1 MSWEGQGR
9 VRVVARTGTGR
20 TLGGQLHPTGAVGF
34 VADSFQ
40 QVGSK
45 LDLAVMMTVQK
56 SGCPSRKFH
65 KALAIFM
72 RILTIYCQVKKKKD
86 CISLAQFCKKKYTGT
101 CGQRKNTRTLG
112 YLGFGALK
120 NRLTEIS
127 QEKWLVA
134 RKVPHKDTGNAENM
148 RLRSFWVQAGL
159 SPCHG
164 GLRSVL

>member
-1 MSWEGQGR
+1 M
-9 VRVVARTGTGR
+9 
-20 TLGGQLHPTGAVGF
+20 
-34 VADSFQ
+34 
-40 QVGSK
+40 
-45 LDLAVMMTVQK
+45 
-56 SGCPSRKFH
+56 
-65 KALAIFM
+65 
-72 RILTIYCQVKKKKD
+72 
-86 CISLAQFCKKKYTGT
+86 
-101 CGQRKNTRTLG
+101 G

-164 GLRSVL
+164 GFALSCDWPACDTPFCSSSIPACTGPAGLHWSSWHHSFSWAPLRAAPGPHTGREQLGSTSWGPPHCQIAAGRQAALGGTPLLPGPAGMGPGSQGYLTGGATPGVLRSCTHTLT